1 MAKYDAGPTR
11 PNRAGRPAGGVDP
24 DKALAAGPGD
34 YYDDGEDDSDTEDPT
49 EPALPGRSGS
59 AGGPAATGK
68 AGRIL
73 IEAGQG
79 DRGPRITFPAET
91 ASQPVCA
98 VLLIVGGPGQGICVP
113 ISYGRSAVGR
123 DRSARVQ
130 LNIGDPQMSGLHF
143 IVSYDET
150 DRTFDLKEADA
161 ATNHTYVND
170 ARVRASVV
178 LEAGDLIRAGGTTF
192 RFIPCCGPDWS
203 WSQVLSNDKS

>member
-1 MAKYDAGPTR
+1 MSNYDDGPTQPYKSGR
-11 PNRAGRPAGGVDP
+11 PVGKADPNKTRPAG
-24 DKALAAGPGD
+24 PGG
-34 YYDDGEDDSDTEDPT
+34 YYDDGEDDSDSSDLTA
-49 EPALPGRSGS
+49 PALPGGSGGAS
-59 AGGPAATGK
+59 AAGLS
-68 AGRIL
+68 GRIL

-98 VLLIVGGPGQGICVP
+98 VLLIIHGPGQGVCVP

-130 LNIGDPQMSGLHF
+130 LNIGDPQLSGLHF

-170 ARVRASVV
+170 VRVRASVV
-178 LEAGDLIRAGGTTF
+178 LAAGDLIRAGGTTF
-192 RFIPCCGPDWS
+192 RFVPCCGLDWS
-203 WSQVLSNDKS
+203 WSQVLSSDKS

>member
-1 MAKYDAGPTR
+1 MSQYNDGPTQPYR
-11 PNRAGRPAGGVDP
+11 GGRTAGKADP
-24 DKALAAGPGD
+24 DETLPVNSSG
-34 YYDDGEDDSDTEDPT
+34 YYDDQEDDLDSDDVTQ
-49 EPALPGRSGS
+49 PAIPGAGRS
-59 AGGPAATGK
+59 APAAEGK
-68 AGRIL
+68 IGRIL
-73 IEAGQG
+73 IEAGQR

-98 VLLIVGGPGQGICVP
+98 VLLIVGGPGQGVCVP

-130 LNIGDPQMSGLHF
+130 LNIGDPQLSGLHF
-143 IVSYDET
+143 IVSYDES

-170 ARVRASVV
+170 VRVRASVV
-178 LEAGDLIRAGGTTF
+178 LTAGDLIRAGGTSF

-203 WSQVLSNDKS
+203 WSDVLAADKT